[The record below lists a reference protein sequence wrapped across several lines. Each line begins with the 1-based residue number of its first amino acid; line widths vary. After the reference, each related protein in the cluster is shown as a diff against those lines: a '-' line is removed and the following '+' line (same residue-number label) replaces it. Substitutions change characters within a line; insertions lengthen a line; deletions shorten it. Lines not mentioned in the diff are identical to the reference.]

1 MDLISYK
8 SGGLE
13 YFEAKYGYMSDKAIK
28 CFRELLVKRELERID
43 EDGVLPDDRANQRMN
58 KYRDEIIE
66 IIEDM
71 RARGYTPKETASYLN
86 GYQDEYTYGNR
97 EIVGYFYRER
107 QNGRNKLAQI
117 SSAEL
122 NIRRQAMMLT
132 HKAGRYSNVELSNY
146 GFAGRKIE

>member
-28 CFRELLVKRELERID
+28 CFRELLLKREIEHID
-43 EDGVLPDDRANQRMN
+43 EDGVSSDGRINNRMQ

-71 RARGYTPKETASYLN
+71 RSRGYTPKETASYLN
-86 GYQDEYTYGNR
+86 GYQNDYTYGNR

-122 NIRRQAMMLT
+122 KYRRQAMMRT
-132 HKAGRYSNVELSNY
+132 HKAGRYSSVELSNY

>member
-1 MDLISYK
+1 MDLVSYK

-43 EDGVLPDDRANQRMN
+43 EDGVLPDGRIYNRMQ
-58 KYRDEIIE
+58 KYRNEIIE

-86 GYQDEYTYGNR
+86 GYQNDYTYDNR

-107 QNGRNKLAQI
+107 QNSRNKLAQI

-122 NIRRQAMMLT
+122 NIRRQAMMPT
-132 HKAGRYSNVELSNY
+132 HKAGRYSSIELSNY
-146 GFAGRKIE
+146 GFNGRKME

>member
-1 MDLISYK
+1 MDLVSYK

-28 CFRELLVKRELERID
+28 CFRELLVKREIERID
-43 EDGVLPDDRANQRMN
+43 EDGVLSDGRINSRMQ

-97 EIVGYFYRER
+97 
-107 QNGRNKLAQI
+107 
-117 SSAEL
+117 
-122 NIRRQAMMLT
+122 
-132 HKAGRYSNVELSNY
+132 
-146 GFAGRKIE
+146 

>member
-28 CFRELLVKRELERID
+28 CFRELLAKRELERID
-43 EDGVLPDDRANQRMN
+43 EDGVLTDDRANQRMN
-58 KYRDEIIE
+58 KYRDEVIE

-71 RARGYTPKETASYLN
+71 RAKGYTPKETASYLN

-122 NIRRQAMMLT
+122 KTRRQAMMRT
-132 HKAGRYSNVELSNY
+132 HKAGRYSSVELSNY
-146 GFAGRKIE
+146 GVAGRKIE

>member
-71 RARGYTPKETASYLN
+71 RSRGYTPKETASYLN
-86 GYQDEYTYGNR
+86 GYQNDYTYGNR

-122 NIRRQAMMLT
+122 KIRRQDMMRT
-132 HKAGRYSNVELSNY
+132 HKAGRYSSVKLSNY

>member
-8 SGGLE
+8 SGGLK

-28 CFRELLVKRELERID
+28 CFRELLVRSELERID

-86 GYQDEYTYGNR
+86 G
-97 EIVGYFYRER
+97 
-107 QNGRNKLAQI
+107 
-117 SSAEL
+117 
-122 NIRRQAMMLT
+122 
-132 HKAGRYSNVELSNY
+132 
-146 GFAGRKIE
+146 